1 MALRE
6 KNEKWH
12 YRFMVNGH
20 SYSGSTGLA
29 ATKRNETKAL
39 DKESEHRR
47 DLMEGRSP
55 LRQVEVREF
64 NSAVQEFLEWSKA
77 QYRAHPNSARRIAVS
92 LTSARSFFG
101 SRVVSMIDEGK
112 IEEYKTWRMNEH
124 GVRDVTVRHD
134 LHALS
139 TFFKYAIK
147 RHWTRDNPIRRV
159 DIPSDAEAVRIH
171 VLPAAEER
179 QYFALAVKHRDLCD
193 LGRLML
199 NQGMR
204 PEEVLSLRKLDI
216 NLELGQLKISSGKS
230 KASRRT
236 LDLTPESRVIFAR
249 RMSGNSSWL
258 FPAPRKPG
266 QHISRLNSAHDAVCA
281 KAGLS
286 FVLYDL
292 RHTFA
297 TRVAEAGVDLATI
310 AAILGHNSIR
320 IVERYVHPTAEHK
333 RAAMVKYAET
343 MQGAQMAQEMTG
355 SGRVN

>member
-6 KNEKWH
+6 KNKKWH

-20 SYSGSTGLA
+20 SYSGSTGLV

-47 DLMEGRSP
+47 ALIEGRSP
-55 LRQVEVREF
+55 MRRVEVREF
-64 NSAVQEFLEWSKA
+64 DSAVREFLEWSKA

-92 LTSARSFFG
+92 LTSALAFFG
-101 SRVVSMIDEGK
+101 SKVVSMIDEGQ
-112 IEEYKTWRMNEH
+112 IEAYKTSRVNEH
-124 GVRDVTVRHD
+124 HVRNVTVRHD

-139 TFFKYAIK
+139 TFFEYAIK

-171 VLPAAEER
+171 VLAAAEER
-179 QYFALAVKHRDLCD
+179 QYFAIAAKHRDLYD

-199 NQGMR
+199 NQGVR
-204 PEEVLSLRKLDI
+204 PEEVLSLSKLDV
-216 NLELGQLKISSGKS
+216 NLELGQLQIRSGKS
-230 KASRRT
+230 KAARRT
-236 LDLTPESRVIFAR
+236 LDLTPESRVILAR
-249 RMSGNSSWL
+249 RMSGDSSWL
-258 FPAPRKPG
+258 FPASRKPG
-266 QHISRLNSAHDAVCA
+266 HHISRLNNAHDSVCDKAAV
-281 KAGLS
+281 S

-297 TRVAEAGVDLATI
+297 TRMAEAGVDLATI

-343 MQGAQMAQEMTG
+343 MKGAQEGQEMTG

>member
-6 KNEKWH
+6 KNKKWH
-12 YRFMVNGH
+12 YRFMINGRR
-20 SYSGSTGLA
+20 YSGSTGLA

-47 DLMEGRSP
+47 ALIAGRSP
-55 LRQVEVREF
+55 MRRVEVREF
-64 NSAVQEFLEWSKA
+64 DGAVREFLEWSKA
-77 QYRAHPNSARRIAVS
+77 QYRSHPNSARRIAVS
-92 LTSARSFFG
+92 LTSALSFFG
-101 SRVVSMIDEGK
+101 STVVSMIDEGK
-112 IEEYKTWRMNEH
+112 IEEYKTCRMNEH

-147 RHWTRDNPIRRV
+147 KCWTQDNPIRRV

-179 QYFALAVKHRDLCD
+179 QYFALAVKHRDLYD

-204 PEEVLSLRKLDI
+204 PEEVLSLSRLDI
-216 NLELGQLKISSGKS
+216 SVERGQLQIRSGKS
-230 KASRRT
+230 KAARRT
-236 LDLTPESRVIFAR
+236 LDLTPESRVILAR
-249 RMSGNSSWL
+249 RMSGDSPWI
-258 FPAPRKPG
+258 FPAPRRQG

-281 KAGLS
+281 KTGLS

-297 TRVAEAGVDLATI
+297 TRLAEAGIDLATI

-333 RAAMVKYAET
+333 RAAMVKYAEIMKGT
-343 MQGAQMAQEMTG
+343 QMAEQLTG